1 MDTTFALALAFG
13 LGLAAAAGAATGC
26 YLSARQRPAK
36 TCTWCAEVSGFP
48 VAGHDTRECRGYV
61 QDLRRAR
68 LRRMAAT
75 GRHEP
80 NYWGNLWRLPEEMTT
95 EQPQPEH

>member
-1 MDTTFALALAFG
+1 MDTTITLGLALAPV
-13 LGLAAAAGAATGC
+13 AAIALTILWWLNIRPHAT
-26 YLSARQRPAK
+26 K
-36 TCTWCAEVSGFP
+36 TCTWCAEVSGFR
-48 VAGHDTRECRGYV
+48 VTGHDTRECRGYV

-80 NYWGNLWRLPEEMTT
+80 NYWGDLWRLPEELVT
-95 EQPQPEH
+95 EPQPEH

>member
-1 MDTTFALALAFG
+1 MDTTLVLTLGLALA
-13 LGLAAAAGAATGC
+13 AAIGTATGR
-26 YLSARQRPAK
+26 YLRARRYPTK
-36 TCTWCAEVSGFP
+36 TCIWCAEVSGFR

-80 NYWGNLWRLPEEMTT
+80 NYWGDLWRLPEEMAT
-95 EQPQPEH
+95 EPQPEN